1 MDRIGNPRCKPH
13 PLAESLL
20 FKHKRDV
27 LAVFNRMIGRY
38 ELAHLSIACIN
49 QANEVLFLS
58 HTPSIEYHLMASE
71 LWKDDLSLD
80 PLFYKN
86 HQSKLWD
93 ELYAKDKYYELH
105 HLKQAK
111 NQFSSGFSI
120 PLKRNGFYLIYSF
133 ATKARHINPYLF
145 FFDKQSV
152 LITIGNYC
160 FNQLKPVVLPALFNK
175 KQQHIESSK
184 HLRLIANKST
194 NYTY

>member
-1 MDRIGNPRCKPH
+1 MDQIGNPRCKPH

-27 LAVFNRMIGRY
+27 LAVFNHVIGRY

-49 QANEVLFLS
+49 QANEVIFLS

-86 HQSKLWD
+86 HQSKLWG
-93 ELYAKDKYYELH
+93 ELYTKDKYHELY
-105 HLKQAK
+105 HLKQTK
-111 NQFSSGFSI
+111 NQFSFGFSI
-120 PLKRNGFYLIYSF
+120 PLKRDGFYVIYSF
-133 ATKARHINPYLF
+133 ATKAQHINPYLF
-145 FFDKQSV
+145 FFDKQSI

-160 FNQLKPVVLPALFNK
+160 FNQLKSIVLPALLNETQQKIGRSRHLSLIINK
-175 KQQHIESSK
+175 NN
-184 HLRLIANKST
+184 HLD
-194 NYTY
+194 